1 VIFIDFMHILQR
13 KILEEAREIDLSK
26 CGLRKLGALVGEGHP
41 QKIKHHLEQLQK
53 AGYVRLNDEKTRIIE
68 LLDKSQKEENARLFK
83 LPILGS
89 ANCGPATMFAD
100 EKVEGYL
107 TVSKSFLENKNAKD
121 LFIIQASGDSLNDAK
136 GVIGGVIEDGDLV
149 IIDGSKKNPVNGD
162 YILSVID
169 DVANLKRFY
178 RKDGEIRLL
187 SESLLKTSPI
197 ILDEKDLQYLN
208 YLIMGVVVRVIKS
221 NE

>member
-1 VIFIDFMHILQR
+1 MHILQR
-13 KILEEAREIDLSK
+13 KILEKARRMDLSK
-26 CGLRKLGALVGEGHP
+26 CGLRKLGGLVNEDHP
-41 QKIKHHLEQLQK
+41 QKIKHHLDQLEK
-53 AGYVRLNDEKTRIIE
+53 GGYVKLNKEKTRIIE
-68 LLDKSQKEENARLFK
+68 VLNKGEKNIKARLFE

-100 EKVEGYL
+100 EKIEGYL
-107 TVSKSFLENKNAKD
+107 TVSKSFLGERNAKD

-162 YILSVID
+162 YVLSVID